1 MLTLSLICGTSKS
14 NAVKSLS
21 NWFFI
26 KMISSLTSTNST
38 SSISSSSSSLTN
50 YQMFSRILKLRIYE
64 KNFFCFVFLQVEFFD
79 WGQKNCEFSQ
89 KTHTLCSPFKK
100 SWFFLYIRWLRI
112 HENMWCAQTL
122 FIHIY
127 FYGMT
132 TLNGFNLFH
141 CWLVNMATSSKIML
155 GLKNAFG

>member
-1 MLTLSLICGTSKS
+1 MHIRNLIRNHIQIIKTKWIRTYVFSMLTLSLICGTSKS

-50 YQMFSRILKLRIYE
+50 YQMFSRILKLRIYK

-79 WGQKNCEFSQ
+79 WDQKNCEFSQ
-89 KTHTLCSPFKK
+89 KTHTLCSPFEKILI
-100 SWFFLYIRWLRI
+100 FFVHSL
-112 HENMWCAQTL
+112 T
-122 FIHIY
+122 
-127 FYGMT
+127 
-132 TLNGFNLFH
+132 
-141 CWLVNMATSSKIML
+141 
-155 GLKNAFG
+155 